1 MTTLKVSKAPVE
13 VLEADLGKDEAQ
25 QIVDSIRADLS
36 TLRGRIY
43 ALWSRKGWKALG
55 YGTWEAFCGGEFP
68 ELADRTMRQYV
79 AAAQVERLVSP
90 RTGATAP
97 ELPERVL
104 RPLVRFKDTPDIL
117 LELWG
122 EAVKRA
128 VAAGKDRPTMGI
140 VEAVVADHTTA
151 QDEADWPEDQLRRRR
166 VVEAGGTVV
175 ANQHTQSDDSILI
188 KWATE
193 NECLVGIGRGTPW
206 GNPFVI
212 PEDGERDTVCD
223 SYEVY
228 FGLKF
233 SLHDRVVGLKGKVLA
248 CWCYPERCHGD
259 YLVTCSKEV

>member
-1 MTTLKVSKAPVE
+1 
-13 VLEADLGKDEAQ
+13 
-25 QIVDSIRADLS
+25 
-36 TLRGRIY
+36 
-43 ALWSRKGWKALG
+43 
-55 YGTWEAFCGGEFP
+55 
-68 ELADRTMRQYV
+68 
-79 AAAQVERLVSP
+79 
-90 RTGATAP
+90 
-97 ELPERVL
+97 LPERVL